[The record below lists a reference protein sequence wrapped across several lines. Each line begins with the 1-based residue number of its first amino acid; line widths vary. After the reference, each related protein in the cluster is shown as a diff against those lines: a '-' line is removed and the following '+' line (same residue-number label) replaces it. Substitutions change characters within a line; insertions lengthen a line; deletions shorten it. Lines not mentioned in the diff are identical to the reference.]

1 MPRIAV
7 KHPDGLHLI
16 YSTIMDDFLCGAFT
30 TDELPAACEAMDRN
44 PVPIYR
50 PSFFDPKVRDDPA
63 QWQKYWGLCVDINGI
78 EAATAR
84 VNEMLARR
92 NQEPAA

>member
-7 KHPDGLHLI
+7 KHPSGVHLI
-16 YSTIMDDFLCGAFT
+16 YSTIVDDFLCGAFT
-30 TDELPAACEAMDRN
+30 TDELPAVYEAMDRN
-44 PVPIYR
+44 LVPIYR

-63 QWQKYWGLCVDINGI
+63 QWEEYWELCVEINGI

-84 VNEMLARR
+84 VNKMLR
-92 NQEPAA
+92 QGSKDYL